1 MNLCKNI
8 CAALCYILP
17 QRFAEIFTKIR
28 KRKIIN
34 NEGEIAS
41 FLAMTY
47 RMKIIAVIPARYAS
61 TRFPA
66 KLMQDLGGKTVIL
79 RTYEASVATKLFDDV
94 FVVTDSDLIFN
105 EIVSN
110 GGKAIMSIKE
120 HESGSDRI
128 AEAVAS
134 LDVDIVVNVQ
144 GDEPFTEAGPL
155 EQVLSVFKND
165 PDHKV
170 DLASLMRE
178 ITDEDEINNPNNV
191 KVVVDQSQF
200 ALYFSRSVIPYP
212 RDKDVGVRYFQH
224 IGIYAFRKQAL
235 LDFYSLPMKS
245 LEASEKLEQLRY
257 LEFGKRIKMVETTH
271 VGIGIDTAED
281 LEKARGILS
290 SK

>member
-1 MNLCKNI
+1 
-8 CAALCYILP
+8 
-17 QRFAEIFTKIR
+17 
-28 KRKIIN
+28 
-34 NEGEIAS
+34 
-41 FLAMTY
+41 
-47 RMKIIAVIPARYAS
+47 MKIIAVIPARYAS

-79 RTYEASVATKLFDDV
+79 RTYEAAMNTQLFDDV
-94 FVVTDSDLIFN
+94 FVVTDSDIIFE

-110 GGKAIMSIKE
+110 GGKAIKSRKE

-128 AEAVAS
+128 AEAVQN

-144 GDEPFTEAGPL
+144 GDEPFIDVDPL
-155 EQVLSVFKND
+155 QKVIEVFKND
-165 PDHKV
+165 SARQV
-170 DLASLMRE
+170 DLASVMRE
-178 ITDEDEINNPNNV
+178 ITNEEDINNPNNV
-191 KVVVDQSQF
+191 KVVVAQNGF

-212 RDKDVGVRYFQH
+212 REKNVGVRYFQH

-271 VGIGIDTAED
+271 VGIGIDTPED
-281 LEKARGILS
+281 LEKARQLLNR
-290 SK
+290 

>member
-1 MNLCKNI
+1 
-8 CAALCYILP
+8 
-17 QRFAEIFTKIR
+17 
-28 KRKIIN
+28 
-34 NEGEIAS
+34 
-41 FLAMTY
+41 
-47 RMKIIAVIPARYAS
+47 MKVIAVIPARYAS

-79 RTYEASVATKLFDDV
+79 RTYEAAKDTHLFDDV
-94 FVVTDSDLIFN
+94 FVVTDSSLIYD
-105 EIVSN
+105 EIVN
-110 GGKAIMSIKE
+110 HGGKAIMSIKE

-128 AEAVAS
+128 AEAVAN

-144 GDEPFTEAGPL
+144 GDEPFINKEPL
-155 EQVLSVFKND
+155 EKVIEVFQND
-165 PDHKV
+165 AEKKV

-178 ITDEDEINNPNNV
+178 ITIEEDINNPNNV
-191 KVVVDQSQF
+191 KVVVDQSGF

-212 RDKDVGVRYFQH
+212 REKNVGVRYFQH

-271 VGIGIDTAED
+271 VGIGIDTIED
-281 LEKARGILS
+281 LEKAKKMI
-290 SK
+290 

>member
-1 MNLCKNI
+1 
-8 CAALCYILP
+8 
-17 QRFAEIFTKIR
+17 
-28 KRKIIN
+28 
-34 NEGEIAS
+34 
-41 FLAMTY
+41 
-47 RMKIIAVIPARYAS
+47 MKIIAVIPARYAS

-79 RTYEASVATKLFDDV
+79 RTYEAAINTHLFDDV
-94 FVVTDSDLIFN
+94 FVVTDSDLIYD

-110 GGKAIMSIKE
+110 GGKAIKSIKE

-128 AEAVAS
+128 AEAIEN
-134 LDVDIVVNVQ
+134 LDVDIVINVQ
-144 GDEPFTEAGPL
+144 GDEPFIDADSLVKVIE
-155 EQVLSVFKND
+155 VFRND
-165 PDHKV
+165 FDRKV

-178 ITDEDEINNPNNV
+178 ITNEDDINSPNNV
-191 KVVVDQSQF
+191 KVVVDQNQF

-212 RDKDVGVRYFQH
+212 RESNVGVRYMQH

-271 VGIGIDTAED
+271 VGIGIDTPQD
-281 LEKARGILS
+281 LEKARKML
-290 SK
+290 